1 MRQLNNHI
9 KEVMEKQTKET
20 KQPDAKKHLEL
31 SMAKSAIRIV
41 SCGAGMFG
49 MYDVAF
55 IGLLLAEI
63 VGIKEE
69 LV

>member
-1 MRQLNNHI
+1 MRQINEHMKSVMDKQI
-9 KEVMEKQTKET
+9 KQT
-20 KQPDAKKHLEL
+20 KQPDAKKHLEW
-31 SMAKSAIRIV
+31 SIAKSCIRIAA
-41 SCGAGMFG
+41 CGAGIFG

-55 IGLLLAEI
+55 IGLLLAEL

>member
-9 KEVMEKQTKET
+9 KEVMEKETKET
-20 KQPDAKKHLEL
+20 KQPDAKKHFEL
-31 SMAKSAIRIV
+31 SMAKSSIRV
-41 SCGAGMFG
+41 LACGAGLFG

>member
-1 MRQLNNHI
+1 M
-9 KEVMEKQTKET
+9 KEVTKEEI

-31 SMAKSAIRIV
+31 SIAKSSIRILA
-41 SCGAGMFG
+41 CGAGIFG